1 MTQLAGGNLTES
13 QAPVLKPRRLIKLL
27 GRRYTD
33 HDGPVEYNGETYYPM
48 PYNLSATTDA
58 ADLNGHQLTLTFS
71 SEAAMPPNLIPNGQG
86 QSGDNTNFSAFTRVP
101 DPAAPGGVAFE
112 RTTEIAAEYQPGLE
126 PDLPNANSS
135 ACKYIDDATADY
147 GRAFAVWG
155 GWTGYI
161 GISTGTTQ
169 PAKLGPLTPGHVYQL
184 WVRARKQGTPDPSS
198 GNIGSYNQTTSA
210 GVFSVNITPQLTDSY
225 APVHVGTFRAG
236 WQDTD
241 RVNIHFGSKILPDT
255 GDYVL
260 YEDIRFVDVTATPDT
275 PIPIDA
281 ARDYLA
287 ALALEWVQK
296 DGETATAPDYTL
308 TVLCQNNTGNETGD
322 PIVLESGT
330 TAKSYAQLQDA
341 IQSAQWPAGTTQIL
355 PSVTITTDDGSP
367 ATVRT
372 ANWQFVEQ
380 VDPASLPIDLQA
392 LQGYSV
398 QPQSQG
404 FSVKVV
410 A

>member
-1 MTQLAGGNLTES
+1 MTRESGANLTELES
-13 QAPVLKPRRLIKLL
+13 PAIRPARLLKFL
-27 GRRYTD
+27 GKRYTD
-33 HDGPVEYNGETYYPM
+33 HSAPVTYKGEVYYPF
-48 PYNLSATTDA
+48 PFKLGGHTES
-58 ADLNGHQLTLTFS
+58 ADLNAHQITLTLANQ
-71 SEAAMPPNLIPNGQG
+71 EPVMPANLVPNGSAQL
-86 QSGDNTNFSAFTRVP
+86 GDNTNFSAFTRVS

-225 APVHVGTFRAG
+225 APVHVATFRAG

-241 RVNIHFGSKILPDT
+241 RVNIHFGSKTLPDT

-287 ALALEWVQK
+287 SLALEWVQK
-296 DGETATAPDYTL
+296 DGETATAPNYTL
-308 TVLCQNNTGNETGD
+308 TVLCQDNTGTATGTLT
-322 PIVLESGT
+322 LESGT

-355 PSVTITTDDGSP
+355 PSVTITTGDGSP
-367 ATVRT
+367 ATVRM
-372 ANWQFVEQ
+372 ANVQLVEQ
-380 VDPASLPIDLQA
+380 VDPASQPIDLQV
-392 LQGYSV
+392 LTGYSV
-398 QPQSQG
+398 E
-404 FSVKVV
+404 VI
-410 A
+410 